1 MGVWP
6 TYGTSTNGSNAI
18 GELDLSNGTY
28 ILQRSV
34 PACGAPPC
42 IPGGLPQPHVVVS
55 PDGKL
60 WDTPKRN
67 FAPRLGLA
75 YSLND
80 KTSVHS
86 SFGIFYDNFSGI
98 NQTVQGIG
106 GDWPSQTQVMSS
118 SLNAPA
124 QGRPTVAAENPLAG
138 QLAALPAPTP
148 FTQVQWYRDP
158 HQQNPYSEQW
168 LFGVQRAI
176 GDKMVV
182 ETDYVGSHS
191 SRLTVGTVANAA
203 LTPGPGDPV
212 NRRPYPYITPTFYD
226 RSNGN
231 SSYNAFQFKLDRHL
245 SRGLQYLVSYTW
257 SKSIDVGCSG
267 FFGIESCSV
276 QDQYHLRTNRSVSG
290 FDLTHVLSASWVYQM
305 PRLHTGSNIFNYTAG
320 NWEFNGI
327 FSATSGLPYTL
338 TTSSDVANVGVAGF
352 ERLNVIGDPNV
363 SNPGP
368 NLWFNPAAFAVPA
381 PFTFGDEGRNSLRAD
396 KYIDLDLSLVRE
408 FPIAEQKRFQ
418 FRADMFNAPNHPV
431 WGIPTTDFANPQFGK
446 IFSTR
451 STERQIQLALKFY
464 Y

>member
-1 MGVWP
+1 
-6 TYGTSTNGSNAI
+6 
-18 GELDLSNGTY
+18 
-28 ILQRSV
+28 
-34 PACGAPPC
+34 
-42 IPGGLPQPHVVVS
+42 
-55 PDGKL
+55 
-60 WDTPKRN
+60 
-67 FAPRLGLA
+67 
-75 YSLND
+75 
-80 KTSVHS
+80 
-86 SFGIFYDNFSGI
+86 
-98 NQTVQGIG
+98 
-106 GDWPSQTQVMSS
+106 
-118 SLNAPA
+118 
-124 QGRPTVAAENPLAG
+124 
-138 QLAALPAPTP
+138 
-148 FTQVQWYRDP
+148 
-158 HQQNPYSEQW
+158 
-168 LFGVQRAI
+168 
-176 GDKMVV
+176 
-182 ETDYVGSHS
+182 
-191 SRLTVGTVANAA
+191 
-203 LTPGPGDPV
+203 
-212 NRRPYPYITPTFYD
+212 
-226 RSNGN
+226 
-231 SSYNAFQFKLDRHL
+231 LDRHL

-451 STERQIQLALKFY
+451 STERQIQVALKFY